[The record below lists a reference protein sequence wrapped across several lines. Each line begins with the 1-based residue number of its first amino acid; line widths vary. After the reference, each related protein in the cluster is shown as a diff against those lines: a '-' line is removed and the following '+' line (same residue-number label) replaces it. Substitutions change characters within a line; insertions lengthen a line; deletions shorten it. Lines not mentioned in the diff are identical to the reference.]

1 MMMQPEQRLSCG
13 QFIGTYD
20 KLLAIWVARTLLK
33 ASVAVVWSG
42 IGTFLTD
49 TSELIIVADDHP
61 VFRDGLRR
69 LVCAACP
76 DATVAEAGT
85 MAEVLSIA
93 QTALETGNAPE
104 LFVLDLLFPGM
115 DPRETL
121 PSLRSRFPRS
131 SIVIVS
137 MIDDEATI
145 RQIMKLGADGFVG
158 KAVPSD
164 RMIAA
169 ILAVKA
175 GQFVVEP
182 ADHAAICD
190 NTSGSHLPVLELT
203 RRQRDVLTCLA
214 QDKSNKEIGRMLA
227 ISPFTVRIHVS
238 ALLRIMRVDSR
249 TLAAA
254 KARSMGF

>member
-1 MMMQPEQRLSCG
+1 M
-13 QFIGTYD
+13 
-20 KLLAIWVARTLLK
+20 
-33 ASVAVVWSG
+33 
-42 IGTFLTD
+42 TD
-49 TSELIIVADDHP
+49 LSELIIVADDHP
-61 VFRDGLRR
+61 VFRDGLKR
-69 LVCAACP
+69 LISAACP
-76 DATVAEAGT
+76 AATVVEAGSMT
-85 MAEVLSIA
+85 DVLALA
-93 QTALETGNAPE
+93 QAGKAPD

-121 PSLRSRFPRS
+121 PSLRSSFPRS

-137 MIDDEATI
+137 MVDDEATI

-158 KAVPSD
+158 KAVPSE
-164 RMIAA
+164 RMIDA

-182 ADHAAICD
+182 ADHAAICKY
-190 NTSGSHLPVLELT
+190 TPGGHFPVLELT
-203 RRQRDVLTCLA
+203 PRQRDVLTCLA

-238 ALLRIMRVDSR
+238 ALLRIMRVGSR

>member
-1 MMMQPEQRLSCG
+1 
-13 QFIGTYD
+13 
-20 KLLAIWVARTLLK
+20 
-33 ASVAVVWSG
+33 
-42 IGTFLTD
+42 LTD
-49 TSELIIVADDHP
+49 ASELIIVADDHP
-61 VFRDGLRR
+61 VFRDGLKR
-69 LVCAACP
+69 LVSTACP
-76 DATVAEAGT
+76 AATVVEAGS
-85 MAEVLSIA
+85 MAEVLSLA
-93 QTALETGNAPE
+93 QAGKAPD

-121 PSLRSRFPRS
+121 PSLRSSFPRS

-137 MIDDEATI
+137 MVDDEATI

-158 KAVPSD
+158 KAVPSE
-164 RMIAA
+164 RMINA

-190 NTSGSHLPVLELT
+190 NTSVSHLAVPELT
-203 RRQRDVLTCLA
+203 PRQRDVLTCLA

-238 ALLRIMRVDSR
+238 ALLRIMRVGSR

>member
-1 MMMQPEQRLSCG
+1 MSE
-13 QFIGTYD
+13 
-20 KLLAIWVARTLLK
+20 LA
-33 ASVAVVWSG
+33 
-42 IGTFLTD
+42 
-49 TSELIIVADDHP
+49 ELIIVADDHP
-61 VFRDGLRR
+61 VFRDGLKR
-69 LVCAACP
+69 LISAASP
-76 DATVAEAGT
+76 GATVIEAGS

-93 QTALETGNAPE
+93 AAASESGKAPD

-137 MIDDEATI
+137 MVDDEATI

-169 ILAVKA
+169 ILEVKA
-175 GQFVVEP
+175 GHFVVMP
-182 ADHAAICD
+182 ADNTAISD
-190 NTSGSHLPVLELT
+190 SSSGMGTPVLELT
-203 RRQRDVLTCLA
+203 PRQHDVLSCLA
-214 QDKSNKEIGRMLA
+214 RDKSNKEIGRMLA

-238 ALLRIMRVDSR
+238 ALLRILKVDSR
-249 TLAAA
+249 ALAAA
-254 KARSMGF
+254 KARVMGF